1 MSKQNLDEL
10 QQSLIN
16 GDNDSTL
23 AAVDAALQ
31 AGWDPLTIIND
42 GCQPAMDKVGEMFYT
57 GEAFL
62 PDLVR
67 AGRAMSAAMDALLP
81 SLQAGQSED
90 LQRGRMVLGTVQSD
104 LHDIGKSL
112 VQTMVSVGGFKVT
125 DLGVNVPAKKILE
138 TAQAVDADIIGTSSL
153 LTTSMFYQGELL
165 RYATDAGLRDRF
177 FFIIGGGSVTP
188 EFARE
193 IGADGYARSA
203 AGATELCQTLVSG
216 SARPPLA
223 KPIIVDR

>member
-1 MSKQNLDEL
+1 
-10 QQSLIN
+10 
-16 GDNDSTL
+16 
-23 AAVDAALQ
+23 
-31 AGWDPLTIIND
+31 
-42 GCQPAMDKVGEMFYT
+42 
-57 GEAFL
+57 
-62 PDLVR
+62 
-67 AGRAMSAAMDALLP
+67 
-81 SLQAGQSED
+81 
-90 LQRGRMVLGTVQSD
+90 
-104 LHDIGKSL
+104 
-112 VQTMVSVGGFKVT
+112 MVSVGGFKVT